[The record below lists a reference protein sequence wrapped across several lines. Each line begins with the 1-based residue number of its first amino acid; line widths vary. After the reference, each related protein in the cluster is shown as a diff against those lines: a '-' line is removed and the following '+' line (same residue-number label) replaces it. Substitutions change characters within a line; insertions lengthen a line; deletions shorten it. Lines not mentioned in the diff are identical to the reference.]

1 MVKTAISLGFAIALL
16 AVNVYVC
23 TQFGYVTSQVK
34 SLKAEISELRGTT
47 HDEITALKNKTT
59 VTSASAQRTVVS
71 LQQELQRARATA
83 AAEVGQAKIEATARA
98 EDLAKQLKQE
108 IAAEQQQKLD
118 QSGEQIKSELTK
130 VRETASTFDA
140 KINQV
145 HSEVTTVRTQIAA
158 DKSQSENQAVELKRV
173 IGELGI
179 QSDRIATNKKELQ
192 VLRSL
197 GERNYFEF
205 TLERGEDN
213 VKVADIR
220 MGLKKTDTRRG
231 KYTLELV
238 TADRR
243 FQRKER
249 NANEPIQFYVNK
261 TRQPHELVVNELY
274 EVVVNEITK
283 DSVAGYL
290 STPKIQ
296 VVRR

>member
-1 MVKTAISLGFAIALL
+1 MVKTAISLGFAVALL
-16 AVNVYVC
+16 GVNVYVC
-23 TQFGYVTSQVK
+23 MQFGYVTAQMNSM
-34 SLKAEISELRGTT
+34 KAEIAELRSTT
-47 HDEITALKNKTT
+47 HAEITILKNKASN
-59 VTSASAQRTVVS
+59 TSASAERRVGY
-71 LQQELQRARATA
+71 LQQELQKARAAA
-83 AAEVGQAKIEATARA
+83 AAEVGQAKVEATARA
-98 EDLAKQLKQE
+98 EELARQLKVE
-108 IAAEQQQKLD
+108 IAAEQQKKLD

-130 VRETASTFDA
+130 VKEAASTVDA

-145 HSEVTTVRTQIAA
+145 HSEVTTVKTQMAA
-158 DKSQSENQAVELKRV
+158 DKSHTENQASELKRV

-192 VLRSL
+192 TLRSL

-205 TLERGEDN
+205 KLDRGEDN

-220 MGLKKTDTRRG
+220 MSLKKSDPKRG
-231 KYTLELV
+231 RFTVELV

-243 FQRKER
+243 FQRKDR
-249 NANEPIQFYVNK
+249 SANEPVQFYVNK

-274 EVVVNEITK
+274 ELVINDIQK
-283 DSVAGYL
+283 DSVSGYL

>member
-1 MVKTAISLGFAIALL
+1 MVKTAISIGFAIALL
-16 AVNVYVC
+16 GVNVYVC
-23 TQFGYVTSQVK
+23 TQFGYLTAQVK
-34 SLKAEISELRGTT
+34 SLKGEIAELRSTT
-47 HDEITALKNKTT
+47 HDEITVLKNKTSN
-59 VTSASAQRTVVS
+59 TSASAERRVFV
-71 LQQELQRARATA
+71 LQQELQKARAAA
-83 AAEVGQAKIEATARA
+83 AAEVGEAKVEATARA
-98 EDLAKQLKQE
+98 EELARQLKVE
-108 IAAEQQQKLD
+108 IAAEQQKKLD

-130 VRETASTFDA
+130 VREVASTVDA

-145 HSEVTTVRTQIAA
+145 HSEVTTVKTQIAA
-158 DKSQSENQAVELKRV
+158 DKTTSENQAAELKRV

-179 QSDRIATNKKELQ
+179 QSDRIATNKKEFQ
-192 VLRSL
+192 ALRAM

-205 TLERGEDN
+205 KLERGEDN

-220 MGLKKTDTRRG
+220 MSLKKADTKRG
-231 KYTLELV
+231 KFTVELV

-243 FQRKER
+243 FQRKDR

-274 EVVVNEITK
+274 ELVVNDIHK
-283 DSVAGYL
+283 DSIAGYL